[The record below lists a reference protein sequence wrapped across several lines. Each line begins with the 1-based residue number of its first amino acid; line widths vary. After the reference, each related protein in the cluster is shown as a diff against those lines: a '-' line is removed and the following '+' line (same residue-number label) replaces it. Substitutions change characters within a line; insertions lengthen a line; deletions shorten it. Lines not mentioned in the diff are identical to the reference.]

1 MMTLWQVLLGM
12 SMLFDLESQT
22 DLQDFN
28 TKNDVL
34 LEKTWLLISTA
45 LEKSRSLK
53 FSNFAYYLTTSYQCW
68 PLIRK
73 LKANKVKIA

>member
-1 MMTLWQVLLGM
+1 M

-22 DLQDFN
+22 DLQDFI

-34 LEKTWLLISTA
+34 LENTWLLISTA

-53 FSNFAYYLTTSYQCW
+53 LSNFAYYV
-68 PLIRK
+68 IRK